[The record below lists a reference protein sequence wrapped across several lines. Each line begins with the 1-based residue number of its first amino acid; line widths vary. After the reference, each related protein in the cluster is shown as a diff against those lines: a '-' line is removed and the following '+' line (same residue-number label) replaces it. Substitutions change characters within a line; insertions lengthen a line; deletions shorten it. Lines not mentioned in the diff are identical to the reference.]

1 MVDFIARI
9 REMADE
15 GYSQAETARALRATA
30 GRVQYYA
37 KANGIEFGNK
47 RSIIDLN
54 DLRALARKGLTRQQ
68 AAILMGVA
76 YRSMCV
82 AWRRAGCDELMPEQ
96 PSPAA
101 AEAEPQDMRPDQAAR
116 ILAAVAHPKWSPALD
131 ADILARKDRG
141 QHFTRI
147 GVEMRLPRVAVE
159 QRWHRLRIVARIDEA
174 LTVAVR
180 HRLSYAATAEVAL

>member
-1 MVDFIARI
+1 
-9 REMADE
+9 MADFVAQIRALAE
-15 GYSQAETARALRATA
+15 QGHSQADTARALRVTA

-37 KANGIEFGNK
+37 KLNGIEFGNK
-47 RSIIDLN
+47 RSIIDLGE
-54 DLRALARKGLTRQQ
+54 LRALARKGLTRQQ

-82 AWRRAGCDELMPEQ
+82 AWRRAGCHDLMPEQ
-96 PSPAA
+96 PATAA
-101 AEAEPQDMRPDQAAR
+101 AEAQPQDMSPDQAAR
-116 ILAAVAHPKWSPALD
+116 ILRAVAHPKWSPALD
-131 ADILARKDRG
+131 AEILARKDQG

-147 GVEMRLPRVAVE
+147 GVDMRLPRVAVE